1 MGTPTVDTDAG
12 PATDIEA
19 IRAVLDDRA
28 EAHQFKDAK
37 RFVSHFAPDI
47 VSFELAPPLAESGPA
62 VLATDGWDA
71 WYQTWRGGLDY
82 QITQL
87 SIAAEGGLAYCHSLN
102 RLRGTKTGGTS
113 VDLWFRATLA
123 LRRTD
128 GSWKV
133 VHEHNSTPFYMDGS
147 DRAAL
152 DLQP

>member
-1 MGTPTVDTDAG
+1 VITESAS
-12 PATDIEA
+12 ATDTTA

-28 EAHQFKDAK
+28 AAHRAKDAE
-37 RFVSHFAPDI
+37 RFVSHYAPDI
-47 VSFELAPPLAESGPA
+47 VSFDLAPPLAESGSA
-62 VLATDGWDA
+62 VLGTRGWDA

-87 SIAAEGGLAYCHSLN
+87 SIAAEGDLAYSHSLN
-102 RLRGTKTGGTS
+102 RLRGTKTGGTT

-123 LRRTD
+123 LRRND